1 MELLKGRFV
10 RSLSGR
16 DKGMIL
22 VVVGVTDEGY
32 LLLADGKTRKLETP
46 KKKKQK
52 HVELLC
58 DVPLKVQTSDGM
70 LTNRFLKE
78 AVKNASS
85 FFATQKE

>member
-1 MELLKGRFV
+1 MELLTGRYV

-32 LLLADGKTRKLETP
+32 LLLADGKTRRLETP

-52 HVELLC
+52 HVKMLSLPQIEERE
-58 DVPLKVQTSDGM
+58 VGM
-70 LTNRFLKE
+70 LTNRRLKE
-78 AVKNASS
+78 VVKRAAA
-85 FFATQKE
+85 FLE

>member
-22 VVVGVTDEGY
+22 VVVGVTDDGY

-46 KKKKQK
+46 KKKKPK
-52 HVELLC
+52 HVMLLEGA
-58 DVPLKVQTSDGM
+58 PTMVQTADGM
-70 LTNRFLKE
+70 LTNRRLKR
-78 AVKNASS
+78 AVQDAEG

>member
-1 MELLKGRFV
+1 MELLTGRYV

-32 LLLADGKTRKLETP
+32 LLLADGKTRRLETP

-52 HVELLC
+52 HVKILSLPQIGERE
-58 DVPLKVQTSDGM
+58 VGM
-70 LTNRFLKE
+70 LTNRRLKE
-78 AVKNASS
+78 VVKRAAA
-85 FFATQKE
+85 FLE

>member
-1 MELLKGRFV
+1 MELLTGRYV

-32 LLLADGKTRKLETP
+32 LLLADGKTRRLETP

-52 HVELLC
+52 HVKMLSLPQIEERE
-58 DVPLKVQTSDGM
+58 VGM
-70 LTNRFLKE
+70 LTNRRLKE
-78 AVKNASS
+78 VVKRAAA
-85 FFATQKE
+85 FLEWWKE

>member
-10 RSLSGR
+10 RSLSGK

-52 HVELLC
+52 HAEMLALPQIEEQEV
-58 DVPLKVQTSDGM
+58 GM
-70 LTNRFLKE
+70 LTNRRLRE
-78 AVKNASS
+78 AVKGAV
-85 FFATQKE
+85 TLLTIRKE

>member
-22 VVVGVTDEGY
+22 VVVGVTDDGY

-52 HVELLC
+52 HVKLL
-58 DVPLKVQTSDGM
+58 DGAPLLVQTSDGM
-70 LTNRFLKE
+70 LTNRLLKK
-78 AVKNASS
+78 AVKDASW

>member
-1 MELLKGRFV
+1 MELLTGRYV

-32 LLLADGKTRKLETP
+32 LLLADGKTRRLETP

-52 HVELLC
+52 HVKMLSLPQIEELE
-58 DVPLKVQTSDGM
+58 VGM
-70 LTNRFLKE
+70 LTNRRLKE
-78 AVKNASS
+78 AVKRAAA
-85 FFATQKE
+85 FLE

>member
-1 MELLKGRFV
+1 MELLTGRYV

-32 LLLADGKTRKLETP
+32 LLLADGKTRRLETP

-52 HVELLC
+52 HVKMLSLPQIEERE
-58 DVPLKVQTSDGM
+58 VGM
-70 LTNRFLKE
+70 LTNRRLKE
-78 AVKNASS
+78 AVKRAAA
-85 FFATQKE
+85 FLE